1 MGSAATIL
9 VVDDEP
15 QVREVIATI
24 LATRYQVQTAGTAE
38 AALDLLAVRH
48 FDLILLDYRLP
59 DILGTA
65 VLETITRFYPQT
77 AVLLMTG
84 YGTEEIA
91 IQALRAGA
99 RDYLRKPLDFHELL
113 ARVDTLLS
121 ARPAERLQR
130 EATAL
135 RPSAPETSR
144 PGPALSEGIPSI
156 LKALQHIETHLDT
169 QLVLPAI
176 AGAAGVT
183 LRELC
188 HLFRAVTGLGLREY
202 LLRRRIAQAQRLLR
216 ETGRPL
222 GEILHGIGFRDLR
235 RFQRLLRRLEGRG
248 LPPELGSLR
257 IAGGVDL
264 ERPDE

>member
-1 MGSAATIL
+1 MGAAATIL

-15 QVREVIATI
+15 QVREVLAAI

-38 AALDLLAVRH
+38 AALDLLTFRH

-77 AVLLMTG
+77 QVLLMTG

-99 RDYLRKPLDFHELL
+99 RDYLRKPLDFRELL
-113 ARVDTLLS
+113 ARVDTLLASRPPETRQRDAS
-121 ARPAERLQR
+121 ARRRPEPYGR
-130 EATAL
+130 EFGPPL
-135 RPSAPETSR
+135 PGVPSVV
-144 PGPALSEGIPSI
+144 
-156 LKALQHIETHLDT
+156 KALQHIEAHLGT
-169 QLVLPAI
+169 RLVLPAI

-183 LRELC
+183 PRELC
-188 HLFRAVTGLGLREY
+188 RLFRTVTGLGLREY

-216 ETGRPL
+216 ETGRPP
-222 GEILHGIGFRDLR
+222 GEVLHSIGFPDLQ
-235 RFQRLLRRLEGRG
+235 RFQRLLRRLQGRG
-248 LPPELGSLR
+248 LPPELGSLGN
-257 IAGGVDL
+257 AGGVNL
-264 ERPDE
+264 ERTDE